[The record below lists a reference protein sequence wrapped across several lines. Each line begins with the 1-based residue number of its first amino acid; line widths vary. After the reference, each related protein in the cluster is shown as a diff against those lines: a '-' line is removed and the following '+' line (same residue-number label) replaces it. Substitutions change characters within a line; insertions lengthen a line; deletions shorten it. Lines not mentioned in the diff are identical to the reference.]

1 MEHDPRRHHDGDSH
15 GDDQVDDFEGHRRQ
29 NRNRDGGDGGNKY
42 RFEVLVKSLSYKAGE
57 SDIED
62 FFSKCGKILQ
72 VNLQRNADRTS
83 RGLCFIKFE
92 EEEGM
97 NAALALDQ
105 SEFMD
110 RRIHVEKTRP
120 RGERDAA
127 GGSRGGREERGNS
140 YSRRDDRNGGS
151 SFGRRDRDGS
161 RERGDRNRSRDED
174 RPRSNGAGYNKEGQ
188 SRSVFVGNLNF
199 ATHDGNLRE
208 FFEDCGSIKDIRV
221 AKKPDGKVI

>member
-15 GDDQVDDFEGHRRQ
+15 GDDHNDEGHQRGGHR
-29 NRNRDGGDGGNKY
+29 GGDGNKY
-42 RFEVLVKSLSYKAGE
+42 KYEVLVKSLSYKASE
-57 SDIED
+57 TDIED
-62 FFSKCGKILQ
+62 FFSKCGKVLQ
-72 VNLQRNADRTS
+72 VNLQRNTDRTS

-92 EEEGM
+92 DEEGM
-97 NAALALDQ
+97 NAALGLDQ

-127 GGSRGGREERGNS
+127 GTRGGREERGNS

-151 SFGRRDRDGS
+151 SYGRRDRDGS
-161 RERGDRNRSRDED
+161 RERGERNRSRDED
-174 RPRSNGAGYNKEGQ
+174 RPRHNSGYNKEGQ

-199 ATHDGNLRE
+199 STHDGNLRE
-208 FFEDCGSIKDIRV
+208 FFEDCGQIKDIRV
-221 AKKPDGKVI
+221 AKKPDGKVNSV